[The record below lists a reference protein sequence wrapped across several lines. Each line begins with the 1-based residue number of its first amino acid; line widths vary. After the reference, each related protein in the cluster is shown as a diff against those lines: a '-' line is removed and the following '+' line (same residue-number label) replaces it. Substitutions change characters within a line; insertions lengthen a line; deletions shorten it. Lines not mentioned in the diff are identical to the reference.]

1 MIARNMMLFM
11 EAGVYDSVFSPGKEM
26 NAVLARYYML
36 AVCIALLPTVI
47 VLDIFGWQAAAFA
60 FFSSIIVLWAVWT
73 VLVARLNRS
82 RAKKRV
88 DANLFL

>member
-1 MIARNMMLFM
+1 
-11 EAGVYDSVFSPGKEM
+11 
-26 NAVLARYYML
+26 ML